1 MKSIIPFIINY
12 SPIKKLALIPFEK
25 NPDKIY
31 KGFELQYIDGEPY
44 GKGYRVIAYRNDEY
58 IDVYDDISLKFQ
70 KNEKFNV
77 AKKGL
82 NKHIQV
88 AIQKTYL
95 NKKNDCEK
103 ISFNFKDIQDR
114 QISFF
119 ITEFSTRKTV
129 PMNLLAP
136 IGYSSKKPNF
146 LPLFFMYDFD
156 FIRKKNTQIECYID
170 KQKIKLDG
178 FPIPMNM

>member
-95 NKKNDCEK
+95 NKKMIVRKYHLILK
-103 ISFNFKDIQDR
+103 IYK
-114 QISFF
+114 
-119 ITEFSTRKTV
+119 
-129 PMNLLAP
+129 
-136 IGYSSKKPNF
+136 IGKYHF
-146 LPLFFMYDFD
+146 L
-156 FIRKKNTQIECYID
+156 
-170 KQKIKLDG
+170 
-178 FPIPMNM
+178 